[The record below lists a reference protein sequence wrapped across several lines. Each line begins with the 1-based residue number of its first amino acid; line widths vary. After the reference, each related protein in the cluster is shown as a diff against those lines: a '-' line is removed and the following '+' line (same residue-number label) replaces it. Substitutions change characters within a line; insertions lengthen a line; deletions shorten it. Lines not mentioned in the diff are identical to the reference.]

1 MRTVMRTLHMDDG
14 GGDSP
19 FRKFALAVLVLFLVT
34 VIALTLRL
42 LRAIARLRLPCSPR
56 VLGALLVLLVVVL
69 WTASSVAMQHF
80 VFESDH
86 YEKPYFVT
94 YFSMAMLNVYLPFY
108 PQRTA
113 KLWAALCGC
122 RSKYELVHGASGDT
136 SRLGDESLRAAP
148 LGPLAELAVGARV
161 GLLFFASQLCFIL
174 GLEMSTVSSVTLIA
188 ASSSLWTLLFSV
200 LFLRERVGPV
210 KLLATIISFCGVL
223 VVVRY
228 GGGGARAAGSSSS
241 SSGGGSGAGAHGLRM
256 LQGGGVSVGAYGSR
270 PLQGNAIS
278 LVSAVLYGGY
288 AAQLKRELPDESA
301 LPMPYL
307 FGLIGLSTSV
317 ITAVGLPLLHLL
329 HWELFALP
337 SSSTM
342 LALALNAIL
351 GTVLSNVLLAK
362 VMLLIALDCS

>member
-1 MRTVMRTLHMDDG
+1 MD
-14 GGDSP
+14 DSP
-19 FRKFALAVLVLFLVT
+19 FRKFALAVLALAILALVVC
-34 VIALTLRL
+34 VIALTVRL

-136 SRLGDESLRAAP
+136 SRLGDESLRTAP

-228 GGGGARAAGSSSS
+228 GGGGARHAAGSSSS

>member
-1 MRTVMRTLHMDDG
+1 MDDG
-14 GGDSP
+14 GGESP
-19 FRKFALAVLVLFLVT
+19 YRKFALAVVGLLVVT
-34 VIALTLRL
+34 VIALAGRL

-113 KLWAALCGC
+113 KLWDALCGRC
-122 RSKYELVHGASGDT
+122 NKYEFVRDASGDT
-136 SRLGDESLRAAP
+136 SRLGDESLRAVP

-188 ASSSLWTLLFSV
+188 SSSSLWTLLFSV

-210 KLLATIISFCGVL
+210 KLLATILSFCGVL

-228 GGGGARAAGSSSS
+228 GGGGARHAAGSSSGGS
-241 SSGGGSGAGAHGLRM
+241 SGGSGGGSGAGAYGLRM
-256 LQGGGVSVGAYGSR
+256 LQGGGVGVGAYGSR

-329 HWELFALP
+329 RWELFALP

-342 LALALNAIL
+342 LALALNASL
-351 GTVLSNVLLAK
+351 GTVLSNMLLAK
-362 VMLLIALDCS
+362 VMPGGPLTTSDCL